1 MADKL
6 AVWNQALVHLEKPA
20 LVSLT
25 SDVEARYVFDSAW
38 PGVVEEAFNEGDW
51 NFAKETAQL
60 DVNGSETPAIGW
72 SYVFD
77 YPDDYMRTVA
87 VSNIPDFNQP
97 FRAYVDQG
105 GFLHSSSDVLYLRY
119 ISRAL
124 METASVPTWPTLFWR
139 FVALKLAYETCGK
152 LTSGSSQGEKLE
164 KRVDK
169 ALRKAK
175 NIDARNE
182 NNKVEYPGSWLRARR
197 GGYGGWGNCHGGGTL
212 VGGGIVPEEGDV

>member
-6 AVWNQALVHLEKPA
+6 AVWNQALVHLEKQP

-25 SDVEARYVFDSAW
+25 SDVEPRYVFDTAW

-51 NFAKETAQL
+51 NFAKVSAQL
-60 DVNGSETPAIGW
+60 DLNGSETPAIGW

-87 VSNIPDFNQP
+87 VSSIPDFFHP
-97 FRAYVDQG
+97 FYAYVDQG

-119 ISRAL
+119 ISEAK
-124 METASVPTWPTLFWR
+124 MVDASVPSWPALFWR
-139 FVALKLAYETCGK
+139 YVALKLAFETCGK
-152 LTSGSSQGEKLE
+152 LTGGTTLGQLLE
-164 KRVDK
+164 KKMEK

-182 NNKVEYPGSWLRARR
+182 NNKVERPGSWLLSRGGTYGRR
-197 GGYGGWGNCHGGGTL
+197 GGYAGSL
-212 VGGGIVPEEGDV
+212 VGGSIVPEEGDV